1 MAKRLSKKKA
11 KKRKAGAR
19 RAAKQDIG
27 HFLPAAPE
35 VVKAIAMGGFTDDD
49 IALMMGLDPVIIE
62 KWREM
67 YPSFDKALE
76 DGRTVADMEVVQ
88 ALHKNATGA
97 VVKRDVPIK
106 VKTAYGR
113 GEYKETVEIH
123 TITEER
129 PPETNA
135 IKMWLQNRDPERWNR
150 AATHVQMTGK
160 KDEPT
165 IDGVKPE
172 TKMEVMS
179 SILSLIQPKP
189 DGV

>member
-1 MAKRLSKKKA
+1 MAKRLSKKAA
-11 KKRKAGAR
+11 KKRKAAAK
-19 RAAKQDIG
+19 RAKKQDIG

-35 VVKAIAMGGFTDDD
+35 VVRAIAMQGSTDDE
-49 IALMMGLDPVIIE
+49 IAFMMGLDPKVIK
-62 KWREM
+62 KWREF

-76 DGRTVADMEVVQ
+76 EGRTVADMEVVQ

-97 VVKRDVPIK
+97 TIRKDVPIK
-106 VKTAYGR
+106 VKTATGR
-113 GEYKETVEIH
+113 GAYEERVEIH

-135 IKMWLQNRDPERWNR
+135 IKMWLQNRDPERWSR
-150 AATHVQMTGK
+150 TVAHLRVTGK
-160 KDEPT
+160 DGEPT
-165 IDGVKPE
+165 IDGIKPE